1 MNDRKIS
8 KNFTHGEVACKCG
21 GHCKGAAKISA
32 DLMGRLQQMRDTIG
46 GPIRITSGV
55 RCRKHPESRTRP
67 TSSHVPN
74 DLGDIEGKVGH
85 AVDIAAVGSRRRFR
99 LLAAAIAA
107 GFTRIGIGK
116 SFLHLDND
124 YKKSQGVIWDYY
136 K

>member
-1 MNDRKIS
+1 MSDRKIS

-21 GHCKGAAKISA
+21 GHCKGAAKISP
-32 DLMGRLQQMRDTIG
+32 DLMRRLQQMRDAV

-124 YKKSQGVIWDYY
+124 YNKSQGVIWDYY